1 MYSKTNALAYMTAG
15 ALPKGFEKGQKTTQ
29 TKKGGADKTGL
40 AIVIGMIAIGVIVAG
55 LGAAGVIPI
64 FDGILEQTTSAP
76 VMQEKPS
83 TSSYTMPSSVATG
96 SYAPSIGDFYGYL
109 EFHISHGDVK
119 SMIGDDRTDTLV
131 ISIYTYD
138 DGELVV
144 DLDPQYIGSFDDG
157 TYFVIVDNEE
167 FNDYEQAGTE
177 LYIPFEL
184 GTEKIEIVGS
194 YILS

>member
-1 MYSKTNALAYMTAG
+1 MTAG

-29 TKKGGADKTGL
+29 SKKGGADKTGL
-40 AIVIGMIAIGVIVAG
+40 TVVIGMIAIGVIVAG
-55 LGAAGVIPI
+55 LVVTGVIPI
-64 FDGILEQTTSAP
+64 FEDVQEQPTSAP

-83 TSSYTMPSSVATG
+83 TSSYTMQSSMATG
-96 SYAPSIGDFYGYL
+96 SYTPSMGDLYGYL
-109 EFHISHGDVK
+109 EFHISYGDVK
-119 SMIGDDRTDTLV
+119 SMLANVMTDTLV
-131 ISIYTYD
+131 ITIDTYD
-138 DGELVV
+138 DGELVI

-184 GTEKIEIVGS
+184 GTEKIEIVGI
-194 YILS
+194 YTLVN

>member
-1 MYSKTNALAYMTAG
+1 MTAG
-15 ALPKGFEKGQKTTQ
+15 ALPKGYEKGQRTAQ
-29 TKKGGADKTGL
+29 LKKSGSDKTGL
-40 AIVIGMIAIGVIVAG
+40 AIVIGMIAVAIIIGG
-55 LGAAGVIPI
+55 LAYVGVIPG
-64 FDGILEQTTSAP
+64 FENMQEQTTTVP

-83 TSSYTMPSSVATG
+83 TSSYTMPSSMATG
-96 SYAPSIGDFYGYL
+96 SYAPSMGDLYGYL

-119 SMIGDDRTDTLV
+119 SMIGDDRTNALEV
-131 ISIYTYD
+131 SIYTYD

-144 DLDPQYIGSFDDG
+144 DLDPQFIGSFDDG

>member
-1 MYSKTNALAYMTAG
+1 MTAG
-15 ALPKGFEKGQKTTQ
+15 ALPKGYEKGQRTTQ
-29 TKKGGADKTGL
+29 SKKGGADKTGL
-40 AIVIGMIAIGVIVAG
+40 AIVIGMVAIGVIVAG
-55 LGAAGVIPI
+55 LSATGVIPI
-64 FDGILEQTTSAP
+64 FDDMVPEQTTSAP

-83 TSSYTMPSSVATG
+83 TSSYTMQSSVATG
-96 SYAPSIGDFYGYL
+96 SYAPSIGDLYGYL

-119 SMIGDDRTDTLV
+119 SMIGDDRTDTL
-131 ISIYTYD
+131 IITIYTYG

-194 YILS
+194 YLLS

>member
-1 MYSKTNALAYMTAG
+1 MTAG

-55 LGAAGVIPI
+55 LGATGVIPI
-64 FDGILEQTTSAP
+64 FDGMMPEQTTSAP
-76 VMQEKPS
+76 GMQEKPS
-83 TSSYTMPSSVATG
+83 TSSYTMPSSMATG
-96 SYAPSIGDFYGYL
+96 SYAPSMGDLYGYL
-109 EFHISHGDVK
+109 EFHISYGDVK
-119 SMIGDDRTDTLV
+119 SMLGNVVTDTLV
-131 ISIYTYD
+131 ITIDTYD
-138 DGELVV
+138 DGELVI
-144 DLDPQYIGSFDDG
+144 DLDPQFIGSFDDG

>member
-1 MYSKTNALAYMTAG
+1 MTAG
-15 ALPKGFEKGQKTTQ
+15 ALPKGYEKGQRTTQ
-29 TKKGGADKTGL
+29 SKKGGADKTGL
-40 AIVIGMIAIGVIVAG
+40 AIVIGMVAIGVIIAG
-55 LGAAGVIPI
+55 LGATGVIPI
-64 FDGILEQTTSAP
+64 FDDMVPEQTTSAP

-83 TSSYTMPSSVATG
+83 TSSYTMQSSVATG
-96 SYAPSIGDFYGYL
+96 SYAPSIGDLYGYL

-119 SMIGDDRTDTLV
+119 SMIADNLTDTLT
-131 ISIYTYD
+131 ITIYTYG

-194 YILS
+194 YLLS

>member
-1 MYSKTNALAYMTAG
+1 MTAG

-29 TKKGGADKTGL
+29 SKKGGADKTGL
-40 AIVIGMIAIGVIVAG
+40 TVVIGMIAIGVIVAG
-55 LGAAGVIPI
+55 LVVTGVIPI
-64 FDGILEQTTSAP
+64 FEDVQEQPTSAP
-76 VMQEKPS
+76 VMQEKS
-83 TSSYTMPSSVATG
+83 TLLPMQSSVATV
-96 SYAPSIGDFYGYL
+96 SYAPSEGDLYGYL
-109 EFHISHGDVK
+109 EFHISYGDVK
-119 SMIGDDRTDTLV
+119 SMLANVMTDTLV
-131 ISIYTYD
+131 ITIDTYD

-157 TYFVIVDNEE
+157 TYFVIVNNEE

>member
-1 MYSKTNALAYMTAG
+1 MTAG

-29 TKKGGADKTGL
+29 SKKGGADKTGL
-40 AIVIGMIAIGVIVAG
+40 TVVIGMIAIGVIVAG
-55 LGAAGVIPI
+55 LVVTGVIPI
-64 FDGILEQTTSAP
+64 FEDVQEQPTSAP
-76 VMQEKPS
+76 VMQEKS
-83 TSSYTMPSSVATG
+83 TLLPMQSSVATV
-96 SYAPSIGDFYGYL
+96 SYAPSEGDLYGYL
-109 EFHISHGDVK
+109 EFHISYGDVK
-119 SMIGDDRTDTLV
+119 SMLANVMTDTLV
-131 ISIYTYD
+131 ITIDTYD
-138 DGELVV
+138 DGELVI

-157 TYFVIVDNEE
+157 TYFVIVNNEE